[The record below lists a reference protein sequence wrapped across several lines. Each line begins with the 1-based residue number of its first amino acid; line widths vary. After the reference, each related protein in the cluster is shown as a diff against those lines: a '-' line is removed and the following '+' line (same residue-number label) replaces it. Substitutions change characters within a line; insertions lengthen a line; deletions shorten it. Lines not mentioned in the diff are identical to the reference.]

1 MRLYRRF
8 VVFLLA
14 AALPAALSAY
24 VSPLPSPAAPPA
36 TPSLLL
42 VASSKVIHPVFRE
55 TVILVT
61 KHEDEGHIGIIVN
74 RSLEI
79 PLNLILPSLPGA
91 EKHMLHRGGPVD
103 PSQIS
108 FLFRGGDAEPGSLTV
123 AKQTYFSSSA
133 SLLGQ
138 LLGGARNNSG
148 LRVVSGYA
156 GWAPEQLESE
166 IARGDWHVLPVDS
179 AILFD
184 RPLAAIWPELYQ
196 RATQVSARQDRLKAC
211 GPRQTPAACKDQTKV
226 ARRGFF

>member
-1 MRLYRRF
+1 MRLYHRL
-8 VVFLLA
+8 VVFLLAA

-24 VSPLPSPAAPPA
+24 VSPLPSPEAPSAP
-36 TPSLLL
+36 PSLLL
-42 VASSKVIHPVFRE
+42 VASRKVTHPVFRE

-61 KHEDEGHIGIIVN
+61 KHEDDGHIGIIVN

-79 PLNLILPSLPGA
+79 PLNLVLPSLPGA

-123 AKQTYFSSSA
+123 GKQTYFSGSP
-133 SLLGQ
+133 SLLIR
-138 LLGGARNNSG
+138 LLSGARGNNG

-184 RPLAAIWPELYQ
+184 GPLSAMWPELYR
-196 RATQVSARQDRLKAC
+196 RATQVNARLDPLKAC
-211 GPRQTPAACKDQTKV
+211 GTPQAPATCQ
-226 ARRGFF
+226 GQP